1 MVLGSINGVNFASA
15 DTNVGIGTTAPG
27 ARLHIAV
34 NSGNILLGNA
44 GCASGYAGI
53 GFGSSLSGCTNYSV
67 LGNGTNTIIN
77 RPTGGTITF
86 RENDSVQMTINS
98 GGGVVFNGIVTLAF
112 FVFFIGKV
120 LESRRQPA
128 VVGGD
133 AIVGAVGQVREDLA
147 PEGLVFVKGA
157 LWKATA
163 PSPIQAGST
172 VRVVS
177 RKGLELQVT
186 PENGQT
192 APKEGA

>member
-1 MVLGSINGVNFASA
+1 MGKKSTRASPYSSSWNDYRKRVLIFYFSWLVFPLFVSVL
-15 DTNVGIGTTAPG
+15 D
-27 ARLHIAV
+27 HIPVAHYWI
-34 NSGNILLGNA
+34 SRAGEYLWIFYFLLFL
-44 GCASGYAGI
+44 ASGLRI
-53 GFGSSLSGCTNYSV
+53 ILWGCP
-67 LGNGTNTIIN
+67 
-77 RPTGGTITF
+77 RCHKH
-86 RENDSVQMTINS
+86 
-98 GGGVVFNGIVTLAF
+98 
-112 FVFFIGKV
+112 FFIGKV